1 MFFQIESENSHIRDN
16 KLRIDFMISS
26 ANILIHKVMMQQSN
40 KSIELKIN
48 I

>member
-1 MFFQIESENSHIRDN
+1 MFFQIESKNSHIRDN
-16 KLRIDFMISS
+16 KLRIDLMISS
-26 ANILIHKVMMQQSN
+26 ANIFIHKVMMQQSN